1 MSNPV
6 GPIEG
11 AGTYGAGEEILQPKT
26 EPNGIADRSYAGT
39 DSDLEE
45 VPMQSDDDLDIDQE
59 DPMAAQY
66 ADTVKQIGMSGGAFL
81 RMID

>member
-1 MSNPV
+1 MSNSM

-11 AGTYGAGEEILQPKT
+11 AGTYGAGDETLQPKP

-45 VPMQSDDDLDIDQE
+45 VPMQSDEDLDLDQE

>member
-11 AGTYGAGEEILQPKT
+11 AGTYGAGDETLPKP
-26 EPNGIADRSYAGT
+26 EPNGIADHSYGTGT

-45 VPMQSDDDLDIDQE
+45 VPIQSDDDLDLDQE